1 MRFEEIPGMDALK
14 QTLVLSHQRNHL
26 AHAQLFSGEEGG
38 AALPLAIAYATY
50 LLCENKEATDACG
63 SCPACQ
69 KMAKHIHPDVHY
81 FFPSAKL
88 EKEDGKQQSK
98 VNEVWRKLISEQPY
112 ASLSDLIS
120 ALDTENKQNHISKA
134 EAKRI
139 VQTVSMK
146 SFEGGLKILI
156 IWYPEK
162 MNGAAANAIL
172 KVVEEPPENTLYLM
186 VTYRYEDLLTTI
198 ISRLQRVTVP
208 SFSQEDLTEY
218 LVQNHGATAEDAINA
233 YRFSNGSLPNA
244 VADLKEGNEDEL
256 YWFIDWMRNCI
267 GAKYDFLSRMSEQF
281 KQISRAKQQ
290 IKMRWALEMI
300 RNAILVKG
308 AEDLISAEGAERAF
322 ILKFSNAINL
332 EGLELIYK
340 DLSETL
346 YYLERYA
353 HPQMAQLALSI
364 RLSHI
369 IRTHRG

>member
-281 KQISRAKQQ
+281 KQISRSKQQ

>member
-1 MRFEEIPGMDALK
+1 MRFEEIPGLLALK
-14 QTLVLSHQRNHL
+14 ETLVLSHQRNHL
-26 AHAQLFSGEEGG
+26 AHAQLFSGQEGG

-50 LLCENKEATDACG
+50 LLCENKEAADACG
-63 SCPACQ
+63 SCPTCQ

-88 EKEDGKQQSK
+88 EKEDGKQQSR
-98 VNEVWRKLISEQPY
+98 VNEVWRELIIEQPY
-112 ASLSDLIS
+112 AALGDLIS
-120 ALDTENKQNHISKA
+120 ALDTESKQNQISKA
-134 EAKRI
+134 EAKKI

-172 KVVEEPPENTLYLM
+172 KVLEEPPENTLYLM
-186 VTYRYEDLLTTI
+186 VTYHYEDLLTTI
-198 ISRLQRVTVP
+198 ISRLQLVTIP
-208 SFSQEDLTEY
+208 SFSEDELTGY
-218 LVQNHGATAEDAINA
+218 LVKNQGATAEDAIKA

-244 VADLKEGNEDEL
+244 VADLREGNEDEL
-256 YWFIDWMRNCI
+256 HWFIDWMRNCI

-308 AEDLISAEGAERAF
+308 AEDLISSQGAERVF

-332 EGLELIYK
+332 QGLELIYK
-340 DLSETL
+340 DLSDTL
-346 YYLERYA
+346 YYLERHA

>member
-1 MRFEEIPGMDALK
+1 MRFEEIPGLLALK
-14 QTLVLSHQRNHL
+14 KTLVLSHQRNHL
-26 AHAQLFSGEEGG
+26 AHAQLFSGQEGG

-50 LLCENKEATDACG
+50 LLCENKEAADACG
-63 SCPACQ
+63 SCPTCQ

-81 FFPSAKL
+81 FFPSAKP
-88 EKEDGKQQSK
+88 EKEDGKQQSR
-98 VNEVWRKLISEQPY
+98 VNEVWRELIIEQPY
-112 ASLSDLIS
+112 AALGDLIS
-120 ALDTENKQNHISKA
+120 ALDTESKQNQISKA
-134 EAKRI
+134 EAKKI

-172 KVVEEPPENTLYLM
+172 KVLEEPPENTLYLM
-186 VTYRYEDLLTTI
+186 VTYHYEDLLTTI
-198 ISRLQRVTVP
+198 ISRLQLVTIP
-208 SFSQEDLTEY
+208 SFSEAELTGY
-218 LVQNHGATAEDAINA
+218 LVKNQGATAEEAIKA

-256 YWFIDWMRNCI
+256 HWFIDWMRNCI
-267 GAKYDFLSRMSEQF
+267 GAKYDFLSRISEQF

-308 AEDLISAEGAERAF
+308 AEDLISSQGAERVF

-332 EGLELIYK
+332 QGLELIYK

-346 YYLERYA
+346 YYLERHA

>member
-208 SFSQEDLTEY
+208 SFAQEDLTEY

-281 KQISRAKQQ
+281 KQISRSKQQ

>member
-1 MRFEEIPGMDALK
+1 MDALK

-63 SCPACQ
+63 SCPACR

-208 SFSQEDLTEY
+208 SFAQEDLTEY

-281 KQISRAKQQ
+281 KQISRSKQQ

>member
-1 MRFEEIPGMDALK
+1 MRFEEIPGLLALK
-14 QTLVLSHQRNHL
+14 KTLVLSHQRNHL
-26 AHAQLFSGEEGG
+26 AHAQLFSGQEGG

-50 LLCENKEATDACG
+50 LLCENKEAADACG
-63 SCPACQ
+63 SCPTCQ

-88 EKEDGKQQSK
+88 EKEDGKQQSR
-98 VNEVWRKLISEQPY
+98 VNEVWRELIIEQPY
-112 ASLSDLIS
+112 AALGDLIS
-120 ALDTENKQNHISKA
+120 ALDTESKQNQISKA
-134 EAKRI
+134 EAKKI

-172 KVVEEPPENTLYLM
+172 KVLEEPPENTLYLM
-186 VTYRYEDLLTTI
+186 ITYHYEDLLTTI
-198 ISRLQRVTVP
+198 ISRLQLVTIP
-208 SFSQEDLTEY
+208 SFSEDELTGY
-218 LVQNHGATAEDAINA
+218 LVKNQGATAEDAIKA

-244 VADLKEGNEDEL
+244 VADLREGNEDEL
-256 YWFIDWMRNCI
+256 HWFIDWMRNCI

-308 AEDLISAEGAERAF
+308 AEDLISSQGAERVF

-332 EGLELIYK
+332 QGLELIYK

-346 YYLERYA
+346 YYLERHA

>member
-1 MRFEEIPGMDALK
+1 MRFEEIPGLLALK
-14 QTLVLSHQRNHL
+14 KTLVLSHQRNHL
-26 AHAQLFSGEEGG
+26 AHAQLFSGQEGG

-50 LLCENKEATDACG
+50 LLCENKEAADACG
-63 SCPACQ
+63 SCPTCQ

-88 EKEDGKQQSK
+88 EKEDGKQQSR
-98 VNEVWRKLISEQPY
+98 VNEVWRELIIEQPY
-112 ASLSDLIS
+112 AALGDLIS
-120 ALDTENKQNHISKA
+120 ALDTESKQNQISKA
-134 EAKRI
+134 EAKKI

-172 KVVEEPPENTLYLM
+172 KVLEEPPENTLYLM
-186 VTYRYEDLLTTI
+186 VTYHYEDLLTTI
-198 ISRLQRVTVP
+198 ISRLQLVTIP
-208 SFSQEDLTEY
+208 SFSEDELTGY
-218 LVQNHGATAEDAINA
+218 LVKNQGATAEDAIKA

-244 VADLKEGNEDEL
+244 VADLREGNEDEL
-256 YWFIDWMRNCI
+256 HWFIDWMRNCI

-308 AEDLISAEGAERAF
+308 AEDLISSQGAERVF

-332 EGLELIYK
+332 QGLELIYK
-340 DLSETL
+340 DLSDTL
-346 YYLERYA
+346 YYLERHA

>member
-1 MRFEEIPGMDALK
+1 MRFEEIPGLLALK
-14 QTLVLSHQRNHL
+14 KTLVLSHQRNHL
-26 AHAQLFSGEEGG
+26 AHAQLFSGQEGG

-50 LLCENKEATDACG
+50 LLCENKEAADACG
-63 SCPACQ
+63 SCPTCQ

-88 EKEDGKQQSK
+88 EKEDGKQQSR
-98 VNEVWRKLISEQPY
+98 VNEVWRELIIEQPY
-112 ASLSDLIS
+112 AALGDLIS
-120 ALDTENKQNHISKA
+120 ALDTESKQNQISKA
-134 EAKRI
+134 EAKKI

-172 KVVEEPPENTLYLM
+172 KVLEEPPENTLYLM
-186 VTYRYEDLLTTI
+186 VTYHYQDLLTTI
-198 ISRLQRVTVP
+198 ISRLQLVTIP
-208 SFSQEDLTEY
+208 SFSEDELTGY
-218 LVQNHGATAEDAINA
+218 LVKNQGATSEDAIKA

-256 YWFIDWMRNCI
+256 HWFIDWMRNCI

-308 AEDLISAEGAERAF
+308 AEDLISSQGAERVF

-332 EGLELIYK
+332 QGLELIYK

-346 YYLERYA
+346 YYLERHA

>member
-172 KVVEEPPENTLYLM
+172 KVLEEPPENTLYLM
-186 VTYRYEDLLTTI
+186 VTYHYEDLLTTI
-198 ISRLQRVTVP
+198 ISRLQLVTIP
-208 SFSQEDLTEY
+208 SFSEDELTGY
-218 LVQNHGATAEDAINA
+218 LVKNQGATAEDAIKA

-256 YWFIDWMRNCI
+256 HWFIDWMRNCI

-308 AEDLISAEGAERAF
+308 AEDLISSQGAERVF

-332 EGLELIYK
+332 HGLELIYK

-346 YYLERYA
+346 YYLERHA

>member
-1 MRFEEIPGMDALK
+1 MRFEEIPGLLALK
-14 QTLVLSHQRNHL
+14 KTLVLSHQRNHL
-26 AHAQLFSGEEGG
+26 AHAQLFSGQEGG

-50 LLCENKEATDACG
+50 LLCENKEAADACG
-63 SCPACQ
+63 SCPTCQ

-88 EKEDGKQQSK
+88 EKEDGKQQSR
-98 VNEVWRKLISEQPY
+98 VNEVWRELIIEQPY
-112 ASLSDLIS
+112 AALGDLIS
-120 ALDTENKQNHISKA
+120 ALDTESKQNQISKA
-134 EAKRI
+134 EAKKI

-172 KVVEEPPENTLYLM
+172 KVLEEPPENTLYLM
-186 VTYRYEDLLTTI
+186 VTYHYEDLLTTI
-198 ISRLQRVTVP
+198 ISRLQLVTIP
-208 SFSQEDLTEY
+208 SFSEDELTGY
-218 LVQNHGATAEDAINA
+218 LVKNQGATAEDAIKA

-244 VADLKEGNEDEL
+244 VADLREGNEDEL
-256 YWFIDWMRNCI
+256 HWFIDWMRNCI

-308 AEDLISAEGAERAF
+308 AEDLISSQGAERVF

-332 EGLELIYK
+332 QGLELIYK

-346 YYLERYA
+346 YYLERHA

>member
-208 SFSQEDLTEY
+208 LFSQEDLTEY

-281 KQISRAKQQ
+281 KQISRSKQQ

-346 YYLERYA
+346 YYLERHA

>member
-172 KVVEEPPENTLYLM
+172 KVLEEPPENTLYLM
-186 VTYRYEDLLTTI
+186 VTYHYEDLLTTI
-198 ISRLQRVTVP
+198 ISRLQLVTIP
-208 SFSQEDLTEY
+208 SFSEDELTGY
-218 LVQNHGATAEDAINA
+218 LVKNQGATSEDAIKA

-256 YWFIDWMRNCI
+256 HWFIDWMRNCI

-281 KQISRAKQQ
+281 KQISRSKQQ